1 MATIKD
7 IAEKAQVSAGAVSR
21 ILNNDATLNASAETR
36 QRVLEVAKELGYQ
49 KKNKNSKA
57 VFKLGIVQWFS
68 AEQELED
75 SYYLLIRKGIED
87 FCVRNCI
94 QIVRAFKS
102 DLDYMANLQNVNGL
116 ICIGKFSDKEIA
128 GLKKVSNNIV
138 FLDMPVQDYSVTTF
152 TLDFTMAVQQALD
165 YLWKLGH
172 RRIAFLSGKEYV
184 EKDIEFKDERKDTY
198 VRYCREHDIYDE
210 GFVKEGSYSVESGY
224 AMMKEL
230 IAEGKVFTAVFA
242 ASDNIAFGAMK
253 AIQEAGLLIPG
264 DVSVIGFD
272 DTEICAYTTPS
283 LTTIY
288 APAYHMGQ
296 YGVNFLFGSSNLSSV
311 TPLKAKMPCTLVE
324 RESCGRASR

>member
-1 MATIKD
+1 
-7 IAEKAQVSAGAVSR
+7 
-21 ILNNDATLNASAETR
+21 
-36 QRVLEVAKELGYQ
+36 
-49 KKNKNSKA
+49 
-57 VFKLGIVQWFS
+57 
-68 AEQELED
+68 
-75 SYYLLIRKGIED
+75 
-87 FCVRNCI
+87 
-94 QIVRAFKS
+94 
-102 DLDYMANLQNVNGL
+102 
-116 ICIGKFSDKEIA
+116 
-128 GLKKVSNNIV
+128 
-138 FLDMPVQDYSVTTF
+138 
-152 TLDFTMAVQQALD
+152 QQALD